1 MARRCQ
7 QGRRSRHRT
16 AQLNLSASNER
27 LVKRRARWKDSEG
40 LGEAGSGDGVEIG
53 WIDQEAHK
61 ASAGKG
67 ARKQVATGDD
77 GLVPFRVKRTAA
89 RHAVAHPPPEGYF
102 WPPADPCLFEAA
114 NEVFYLH
121 LHHYSCYC
129 SRLMLYDKE
138 LGLHSLEVSS
148 QMYHAL

>member
-7 QGRRSRHRT
+7 QGRRSRHKT

-67 ARKQVATGDD
+67 ARKQVATEDD
-77 GLVPFRVKRTAA
+77 GLVPFGSSA
-89 RHAVAHPPPEGYF
+89 RLPVTPSHIRHLKVIFGHQRIHVFSKQLMKFFICTFITIVVIVA
-102 WPPADPCLFEAA
+102 D
-114 NEVFYLH
+114 
-121 LHHYSCYC
+121 
-129 SRLMLYDKE
+129 
-138 LGLHSLEVSS
+138 
-148 QMYHAL
+148 